1 MKGMNY
7 VSTEVITTELMK
19 GLWTNSPSAAVSTQY
34 NTLFRYVNTF
44 YLIFQIFSYVLSNFG
59 TFLTDY
65 CSKFYP
71 MIAYVLYGFFLMNIA
86 YVNLLFIRLLHI
98 FVY

>member
-1 MKGMNY
+1 MIGQFKKGMNY

-34 NTLFRYVNTF
+34 NTLFTYVNTY

-59 TFLTDY
+59 TFLVSANFEISY
-65 CSKFYP
+65 H
-71 MIAYVLYGFFLMNIA
+71 
-86 YVNLLFIRLLHI
+86 LLHLYSLCRRSWNVATYI
-98 FVY
+98 